1 METKHLY
8 NYCKGCGRG
17 MSPKYTGELCPLCIE
32 AQLFDEVREFIR
44 SNEVNEY
51 DVAARFNIPVR
62 QVKQWIKEGRIEYK
76 EQSAKRIESM
86 HCSRCGIKLNFGTL
100 CQKCL
105 KELNGEKKQGFMGLP
120 NIEEGRMRFVEMERE
135 KE

>member
-17 MSPKYTGELCPLCIE
+17 LSPKYTGEFCPLCIE
-32 AQLFDEVREFIR
+32 AQLFDAVREFIR
-44 SNEVNEY
+44 ANDVNEY
-51 DVAARFNIPVR
+51 DVAARFGIPIR

-76 EQSAKRIESM
+76 EKTAKQIESM
-86 HCSRCGIKLNFGTL
+86 HCSICGAKVNFGTL

-105 KELNGEKKQGFMGLP
+105 KELNGEKKQGFGLP
-120 NIEEGRMRFVEMERE
+120 TVEEGRMRFMEAERE